1 MTAVLWNTF
10 EVIVNFYQAFII
22 TAFTYKFLTSKERKT
37 DKIAFFFTGSA
48 IASLITL
55 FNRMTIFE
63 SVETLVYWLV
73 LFVYIVIF
81 LNGNI
86 LKKIFASVF
95 PWVLIFS
102 ITAVILNFAASLN
115 NMTIEE
121 LVSKPSLVRLSVLLS
136 IQAMVYLLM
145 KLILINFRSDS
156 VSFRLSEWTV
166 VITVM
171 VVSFITAAF
180 IHMVALGDLDA
191 AQRNYLNFSLLALL
205 FINISVFHMINSLI
219 KKNKQL
225 KEMEILKI
233 TEQYQQQYIENTN
246 QQYDSIKKIR
256 HDIKNQ
262 LSTVYTLI
270 EDGEYNEAMRIIKES
285 NDDLIK
291 CKEYVKTND
300 PVVNAIVNLKLSVA
314 SAMGIKTL
322 CVVNND
328 YSGIDSIDLCNLLS
342 NTLDN
347 AITACSVVA
356 QNKEKRL
363 SLEIKFEDGYY
374 LFIVRNT
381 IAYSVLSENPDLKT
395 SKEDTLHHGFGIK
408 ILKEISEKYNGSC
421 HFFEDDDQFC
431 CRIQL
436 KPNL

>member
-22 TAFTYKFLTSKERKT
+22 TAFTYKFLTSKERKN
-37 DKIAFFFTGSA
+37 DKIAFIVTGSA
-48 IASLITL
+48 IALLITL
-55 FNRMTIFE
+55 FNRMTVFE

-86 LKKIFASVF
+86 LKKVFASVF

-102 ITAVILNFAASLN
+102 ITVVILNFAASLN
-115 NMTIEE
+115 KMTIEE

-145 KLILINFRSDS
+145 KLIMINFRSDS
-156 VSFRLSEWTV
+156 VSFRLSEWTA

-180 IHMVALGDLDA
+180 IHMIALGDLDA
-191 AQRNYLNFSLLALL
+191 TQRKNLNFSLLALL
-205 FINISVFHMINSLI
+205 FINIAVFHMINSLI

-356 QNKEKRL
+356 QNKERRL

-436 KPNL
+436 KPDL

>member
-1 MTAVLWNTF
+1 
-10 EVIVNFYQAFII
+10 
-22 TAFTYKFLTSKERKT
+22 
-37 DKIAFFFTGSA
+37 
-48 IASLITL
+48 
-55 FNRMTIFE
+55 
-63 SVETLVYWLV
+63 
-73 LFVYIVIF
+73 
-81 LNGNI
+81 
-86 LKKIFASVF
+86 
-95 PWVLIFS
+95 
-102 ITAVILNFAASLN
+102 
-115 NMTIEE
+115 
-121 LVSKPSLVRLSVLLS
+121 
-136 IQAMVYLLM
+136 
-145 KLILINFRSDS
+145 
-156 VSFRLSEWTV
+156 
-166 VITVM
+166 
-171 VVSFITAAF
+171 
-180 IHMVALGDLDA
+180 
-191 AQRNYLNFSLLALL
+191 
-205 FINISVFHMINSLI
+205 
-219 KKNKQL
+219 
-225 KEMEILKI
+225 MEILKI